1 MEITLEAIISL
12 LGLFVGGGGGAFFTW
27 RFLRRKAKAEAVTAE
42 IDATKD
48 MQDMYQQMLEDAKK
62 DREDRRE
69 QVEELRADR
78 DHYKAERN
86 ELRERMEQLAHSF
99 MDWRL
104 EADNDRSKMKMDI
117 AKLGRK
123 VETMVPFMCGDLT
136 CKDRQRVVLADD
148 GTVKSKPRKKG
159 VDAVAE
165 PRPAEKDDAAHTAD
179 GASAGG
185 GERKMADID
194 PIESEAL

>member
-1 MEITLEAIISL
+1 MEITLDAIISL
-12 LGLFVGGGGGAFFTW
+12 IGLFVGGGGGAFFTW
-27 RFLRRKAKAEAVTAE
+27 RYLRRKAKAEAVTAE

-48 MQDMYQQMLEDAKK
+48 MQDMYQQMLEDAKR

-78 DHYKAERN
+78 DHYKQERN
-86 ELRERMEQLAHSF
+86 ELREKMEQLTRSF

-123 VETMVPFMCGDLT
+123 VETMVPFMCGNLA
-136 CKDRQRVVLADD
+136 CKERQRVVLSED
-148 GTVKSKPRKKG
+148 GTVKNTTKKKKNG
-159 VDAVAE
+159 DE
-165 PRPAEKDDAAHTAD
+165 NK
-179 GASAGG
+179 
-185 GERKMADID
+185 
-194 PIESEAL
+194 

>member
-1 MEITLEAIISL
+1 MEITLDSIISI
-12 LGLFVGGGGGAFFTW
+12 LGLFIGGGGGAFFTW
-27 RFLRRKAKAEAVTAE
+27 RFMRRKAKAEAVTAE
-42 IDATKD
+42 VDAAKD

-78 DHYKAERN
+78 DHYKQERN
-86 ELRERMEQLAHSF
+86 ELRDKMEQLTRSF
-99 MDWRL
+99 MDWRI

-123 VETMVPFMCGDLT
+123 VETMVPFMCGNLA

-148 GTVKSKPRKKG
+148 GTVKTKRPQKKAG
-159 VDAVAE
+159 TVVSGSAADTKYHPEDIEPLNAE
-165 PRPAEKDDAAHTAD
+165 D
-179 GASAGG
+179 
-185 GERKMADID
+185 
-194 PIESEAL
+194 L

>member
-1 MEITLEAIISL
+1 MEITLDAIISL

-27 RFLRRKAKAEAVTAE
+27 RYLRRKAKAEAVTAE

-48 MQDMYQQMLEDAKK
+48 MQDMYQQMLEDAKR

-78 DHYKAERN
+78 DHYKQERN
-86 ELRERMEQLAHSF
+86 ELRDKMEQLTRSF
-99 MDWRL
+99 MDWRI

-123 VETMVPFMCGDLT
+123 VETMVPFMCGNLT
-136 CKDRQRVVLADD
+136 CKDRQSVVLSED
-148 GTVKSKPRKKG
+148 GTIKQQKK
-159 VDAVAE
+159 
-165 PRPAEKDDAAHTAD
+165 KDGD
-179 GASAGG
+179 
-185 GERKMADID
+185 KNQ
-194 PIESEAL
+194 

>member
-1 MEITLEAIISL
+1 MEITLDAIISL

-27 RFLRRKAKAEAVTAE
+27 RYLRRKAKAEAVTAE

-48 MQDMYQQMLEDAKK
+48 MQDMYQQMLEDAKR

-78 DHYKAERN
+78 DHYKQERN
-86 ELRERMEQLAHSF
+86 ELRDKMEQLTRSF
-99 MDWRL
+99 MDWRI

-123 VETMVPFMCGDLT
+123 VETMVPFMCGNLT
-136 CKDRQRVVLADD
+136 CKDRQRVVLSED
-148 GTVKSKPRKKG
+148 GTVKNTTKKTKNG
-159 VDAVAE
+159 NTD
-165 PRPAEKDDAAHTAD
+165 K
-179 GASAGG
+179 
-185 GERKMADID
+185 
-194 PIESEAL
+194 